1 VPTQECRVS
10 AVRGGWHD
18 SLSEQRGGT
27 HCKAFLASFY
37 RVHVEN
43 IGFSQNGGQFI
54 RLSSRMC
61 IPGWTGISPI
71 TDSWD

>member
-1 VPTQECRVS
+1 VSTRECHVS

-18 SLSEQRGGT
+18 LFSEQRGGT

-37 RVHVEN
+37 RVHAEN
-43 IGFSQNGGQFI
+43 IGFSQNGGQIHTTFI
-54 RLSSRMC
+54 
-61 IPGWTGISPI
+61 PYVPKWTGISPI